1 MNGRNEFQAI
11 ISSYIFW
18 PICRRFM
25 FVMPKLEMDFHT
37 HLSLL
42 KHIDLINPNL
52 ELQQNSEN

>member
-1 MNGRNEFQAI
+1 
-11 ISSYIFW
+11 
-18 PICRRFM
+18 M

-42 KHIDLINPNL
+42 KHIDLVNPNL